1 MPSANVN
8 ETDAGVNVVDL
19 QAAEFFA
26 PETVVKQGGQ

>member
-26 PETVVKQGGQ
+26 P